1 MAKKKTKGLFIVFEG
16 PDRTGK
22 STQSALLIKK
32 LSELGREVV
41 HTREPG
47 GTPCA
52 EAIRRMV
59 LDPAYKVLPMAELL
73 LYEASR
79 AQHTG
84 EKILP
89 ALQAGK
95 VVLCERYAM
104 SSVAYQ
110 CGGRGLSEKTVNTLN
125 EIATGGLHP
134 DLTIVF
140 SMPDSNFTTR
150 GRHLKADR
158 LEMEGGDFRSR
169 VRKAYARLARTT
181 RGAVLLNADRSVEE
195 VEADIWKLVS
205 RRLGAKRRG

>member
-1 MAKKKTKGLFIVFEG
+1 MAKNKIRGLFIVFEG

-22 STQSALLIKK
+22 STQAALLIER
-32 LSELGREVV
+32 LSALGREVV

-52 EAIRRMV
+52 EAIRKLV

-89 ALQAGK
+89 ALAAGK
-95 VVLCERYAM
+95 VVLCERYTM

-110 CGGRGLSEKTVNTLN
+110 CSGRGLKEGVVNALN

-140 SMPDSNFTTR
+140 SMPDTNFTTR
-150 GRHLKADR
+150 GKHLKADR
-158 LEMEGGDFRSR
+158 LELEGGDFRSR
-169 VRKAYARLARTT
+169 VRKAYARLARKTEN
-181 RGAVLLNADRSVEE
+181 AALLDADRP
-195 VEADIWKLVS
+195 VEAVAEDIWSLVS
-205 RRLGAKRRG
+205 KSLNRKGRK